1 DFTPRTQWTLTL
13 LVAGMWLACATIV
26 REHVVRP
33 LQTVSNVLGAL
44 RERDYTLRA
53 RGSNPEDALGLL
65 LLELNSLGDDL
76 RAQRLGALEA
86 TALLRRVME
95 EIDVAIFAFDAA
107 HALRLV
113 NRAGAALLGRAPEQL
128 LGRDASSLGLA
139 SSLAGDTPRV
149 DALAFP
155 GRAGRWEVRRGMFR
169 QSGLPHQLLV
179 LTDVSRALSDEE
191 RQAWKR
197 LIRVLSHE
205 LNNSLAPIK
214 SIADSLLALITREP
228 APPDQ
233 REDLRN
239 GLGVIAG
246 RSESLSRLMAAYARL
261 ARLPPPRL
269 ETVAIEDWVR
279 REVALE
285 TRRPVAIRPGPNVTI
300 QADGGQLD
308 QLLINLV
315 RNAEDATLAANGGV
329 EGNTGHLEAVQV
341 VYDPAKVSYETLLWT
356 FWHNIDPFQ
365 TDGQACDTGPNYHTA
380 VFVRGADQRRAAS
393 ATRQQI
399 QGRFHRDVATQILTA
414 GAFYAAEEY
423 HQDYAKK
430 NPVHYG
436 MYRTGCGRDRRLR
449 EIWGDEAGKVSA
461 IVPPLRHTERGS
473 GGEVH

>member
-1 DFTPRTQWTLTL
+1 
-13 LVAGMWLACATIV
+13 
-26 REHVVRP
+26 
-33 LQTVSNVLGAL
+33 
-44 RERDYTLRA
+44 
-53 RGSNPEDALGLL
+53 LL

-113 NRAGAALLGRAPEQL
+113 NRSGATVLGRPPEQL
-128 LGRDASSLGLA
+128 LGRDAASLGLA

-149 DALAFP
+149 DTLAFP

-228 APPDQ
+228 APADQ
-233 REDLRN
+233 REDLRK
-239 GLGVIAG
+239 GLGVIAS

-261 ARLPPPRL
+261 ARLPAPRL
-269 ETVAIEDWVR
+269 ESVAIQDWVR
-279 REVALE
+279 RVVALE
-285 TRRPVAIRPGPNVTI
+285 TRRPVAIHAGPNMTI

-315 RNAEDATLAANGGV
+315 RNAVDATL
-329 EGNTGHLEAVQV
+329 E
-341 VYDPAKVSYETLLWT
+341 
-356 FWHNIDPFQ
+356 
-365 TDGQACDTGPNYHTA
+365 
-380 VFVRGADQRRAAS
+380 
-393 ATRQQI
+393 
-399 QGRFHRDVATQILTA
+399 A
-414 GAFYAAEEY
+414 GAVEVGWETRNGQLDVWVRDEGAGLADTANLFVPFYTTKP
-423 HQDYAKK
+423 D
-430 NPVHYG
+430 
-436 MYRTGCGRDRRLR
+436 
-449 EIWGDEAGKVSA
+449 
-461 IVPPLRHTERGS
+461 GS
-473 GGEVH
+473 GIGLALSRQIAEAHGGTLTLSNQVSGPGCEARLSLPVD

>member
-1 DFTPRTQWTLTL
+1 MVSKATPRHERRVFWLALAGGFPAVALALGLLWFGDFTPRTQWTLTI
-13 LVAGMWLACATIV
+13 LVAGVWIACATIV

-33 LQTVSNVLGAL
+33 LQTVSNVLAAL

-113 NRAGAALLGRAPEQL
+113 NRSGAALLGREPEQL
-128 LGRDASSLGLA
+128 LGRDAASLGLA
-139 SSLAGDTPRV
+139 TSLAGDTPRV
-149 DALAFP
+149 DTLTFP
-155 GRAGRWEVRRGMFR
+155 GRAGRWEVRRGTFR

-214 SIADSLLALITREP
+214 SIADSLLALITRDP

-233 REDLRN
+233 REDLRK
-239 GLGVIAG
+239 GLGVIAS

-261 ARLPPPRL
+261 ARLPAPRL
-269 ETVAIEDWVR
+269 ERVAIQDWVR
-279 REVALE
+279 RVVALE
-285 TRRPVAIRPGPNVTI
+285 TRREVTVRPGPNATI
-300 QADGGQLD
+300 EADGGQLD

-315 RNAEDATLAANGGV
+315 RNAVDATLEANGAV
-329 EGNTGHLEAVQV
+329 EVGW
-341 VYDPAKVSYETLLWT
+341 ETRNGQLDVWVRDEGAGLADT
-356 FWHNIDPFQ
+356 ANLFVPFY
-365 TDGQACDTGPNYHTA
+365 TTKPD
-380 VFVRGADQRRAAS
+380 
-393 ATRQQI
+393 
-399 QGRFHRDVATQILTA
+399 
-414 GAFYAAEEY
+414 
-423 HQDYAKK
+423 
-430 NPVHYG
+430 
-436 MYRTGCGRDRRLR
+436 
-449 EIWGDEAGKVSA
+449 
-461 IVPPLRHTERGS
+461 GS
-473 GGEVH
+473 GIGLALSRQIAEAHGGALTLSNRAGHRGCEARVSLALKLDNETRMRSLS

>member
-1 DFTPRTQWTLTL
+1 MVSKSAPRSLRHERRVFWLALLGGFPAVALALGLLWFGDYTPRTQWTLTM
-13 LVAGMWLACATIV
+13 LVAGVWLACASIV

-33 LQTVSNVLGAL
+33 LQTVSNVLAAL

-113 NRAGAALLGRAPEQL
+113 NRSGAVLLGRSPEQL
-128 LGRDASSLGLA
+128 LGRDAASVGLA
-139 SSLAGDTPRV
+139 GSLAGDAPRV
-149 DALAFP
+149 DTLTFP
-155 GRAGRWEVRRGMFR
+155 GRAGRWEVRRGTFR
-169 QSGLPHQLLV
+169 QGGLPHQLLV

-228 APPDQ
+228 APPDS
-233 REDLRN
+233 REDLRK
-239 GLGVIAG
+239 GLGVIAS

-269 ETVAIEDWVR
+269 ESVTIQDCVR
-279 REVALE
+279 RVVALE

-315 RNAEDATLAANGGV
+315 RNAVDATLEANGAV
-329 EGNTGHLEAVQV
+329 EVGW
-341 VYDPAKVSYETLLWT
+341 ETRNGQLDVWVRDEGAGLADT
-356 FWHNIDPFQ
+356 ANLFVPFY
-365 TDGQACDTGPNYHTA
+365 TTKPD
-380 VFVRGADQRRAAS
+380 
-393 ATRQQI
+393 
-399 QGRFHRDVATQILTA
+399 
-414 GAFYAAEEY
+414 
-423 HQDYAKK
+423 
-430 NPVHYG
+430 
-436 MYRTGCGRDRRLR
+436 
-449 EIWGDEAGKVSA
+449 
-461 IVPPLRHTERGS
+461 GS
-473 GGEVH
+473 GIGLALSRQIAEAHGGTLTLSNQVAGPGCEARLTLPVD

>member
-1 DFTPRTQWTLTL
+1 MVSKQSPRHERRVFWLALLGGFPAVALALGLLWFGDFTPRTQWTLTM
-13 LVAGMWLACATIV
+13 LVAGMWLACAAIV

-33 LQTVSNVLGAL
+33 LQTVSNVLAAL

-53 RGSNPEDALGLL
+53 RGSNPDDALGLL

-128 LGRDASSLGLA
+128 LGRDAASLGLA

-149 DALAFP
+149 DTLTFP

-169 QSGLPHQLLV
+169 QGGLPHQLLV

-214 SIADSLLALITREP
+214 SIADSLRGIISREP

-233 REDLRN
+233 LEDLRK
-239 GLGVIAG
+239 GLGVIAS

-269 ETVAIEDWVR
+269 ERVGIQEWVR
-279 REVALE
+279 RVVALE
-285 TRRPVAIRPGPNVTI
+285 TRRPVTIRPGPNVAI

-315 RNAEDATLAANGGV
+315 RNAVDATLEANGAV
-329 EGNTGHLEAVQV
+329 EVGWETRNGQLDVWVRDEGSGIADTANLFVPFYTTKPDGSGIGLALSRQIAEAHGGTLTLSNQV
-341 VYDPAKVSYETLLWT
+341 
-356 FWHNIDPFQ
+356 
-365 TDGQACDTGPNYHTA
+365 TGPGCEA
-380 VFVRGADQRRAAS
+380 R
-393 ATRQQI
+393 
-399 QGRFHRDVATQILTA
+399 LTL
-414 GAFYAAEEY
+414 
-423 HQDYAKK
+423 
-430 NPVHYG
+430 PV
-436 MYRTGCGRDRRLR
+436 D
-449 EIWGDEAGKVSA
+449 
-461 IVPPLRHTERGS
+461 
-473 GGEVH
+473 